1 MTRKQG
7 EVDPER
13 LTLHEPNKAES
24 KKELIKRLNY
34 IQHLARQKNYA
45 EIRRLLQESYV

>member
-7 EVDPER
+7 EADPER
-13 LTLHEPNKAES
+13 ITLHEPNKAKS
-24 KKELIKRLNY
+24 KKELMKRLDY
-34 IQHLARQKNYA
+34 IQHLARQKNYT